1 MFGTSMEVTGYA
13 ERTYSNKDWEGKYP
27 TENDYRMALIGKI
40 NCGDMVNV
48 KGQIVGID
56 SGGDKGITITYFMTG
71 IVDTGCYDEGEADAY
86 VAQKCSFG
94 ELYDVE
100 WN

>member
-1 MFGTSMEVTGYA
+1 
-13 ERTYSNKDWEGKYP
+13 
-27 TENDYRMALIGKI
+27 MALIGKI